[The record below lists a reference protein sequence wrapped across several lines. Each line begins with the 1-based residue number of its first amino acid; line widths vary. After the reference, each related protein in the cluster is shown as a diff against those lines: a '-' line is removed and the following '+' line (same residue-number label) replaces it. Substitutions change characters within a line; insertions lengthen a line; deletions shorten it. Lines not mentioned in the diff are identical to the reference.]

1 MSLSYR
7 LPGLTVTGHSF
18 TVPLDHAD
26 PTGPSIQVFARELS
40 GPARAG
46 ERPHRLRAF
55 AAGAAATAFLS
66 FGAAAAPT
74 AAQAATTA
82 RPMPAVPEHGAAPA
96 TECALPGRTGWTD
109 EGHTTDYTTQ
119 FQRPLGTRH
128 VLMLFVDFPDAQASG
143 STSDYYRQLAP
154 AADWMKRDSYGRTTL
169 DITPLGR
176 WIRMP
181 QDSTSY
187 GFQRGITFE
196 QHEAYV
202 RQAVAAADPYTD
214 FSRFDMVYV
223 VPVRSASAI
232 GFSPTYLYDPT
243 TAGVSAD
250 GTRIKW
256 AVTFGQDMWHWG
268 FKVADHETGHTFG
281 LPDLYAF
288 TGTDHHRF
296 VGGWDL
302 MGDIA
307 GAAPQHLGWERWKFG
322 WIDDRQVAC
331 LPASG
336 SRTVRLRAVESPGGT
351 KIAVIRTGE
360 TTAYVAESRR
370 AVGADEQACSTG
382 VLIYQ
387 VDTSLQTG
395 YGPVRIVNGNP
406 GATPPP
412 GCRALDMAAFRP
424 GRSFTD
430 PATRVRIDVEGGD
443 ALQDEISITEQ

>member
-1 MSLSYR
+1 M
-7 LPGLTVTGHSF
+7 TGS
-18 TVPLDHAD
+18 
-26 PTGPSIQVFARELS
+26 
-40 GPARAG
+40 
-46 ERPHRLRAF
+46 PHRLRAF
-55 AAGAAATAFLS
+55 AASAAATAFLS
-66 FGAAAAPT
+66 LGAAAPAAT
-74 AAQAATTA
+74 AAQAASTA
-82 RPMPAVPEHGAAPA
+82 RPTTAAPVHSTVPA
-96 TECALPGRTGWTD
+96 TDCALPGRTGWTD

-143 STSDYYRQLAP
+143 PTSDYYRQLAP
-154 AADWMKRDSYGRTTL
+154 AAGWMKGDSYGRATL
-169 DITPLGR
+169 DITSLNR

-196 QHEAYV
+196 QHETYV
-202 RQAVAAADPYTD
+202 RQAVAAADPYAD
-214 FSRFDMVYV
+214 FSAYDMVYI
-223 VPVRSASAI
+223 VPAKSASAI
-232 GFSPTYLYDPT
+232 SFSPTYLYDPT
-243 TAGVSAD
+243 TAGITAD

-268 FKVADHETGHTFG
+268 FKVADHETSHTFG

-288 TGTDHHRF
+288 TGSDYHRF

-302 MGDIA
+302 MGDIS

-331 LPASG
+331 LPTTG

-370 AVGADEQACSTG
+370 AIGADGHACSTG

-387 VDTSLQTG
+387 VDSSAQTG

-406 GATPPP
+406 GATPPS
-412 GCRALDMAAFRP
+412 GCRALDMAAFHP
-424 GRSFTD
+424 GQSFTD
-430 PATRVRIDVEGGD
+430 PTTHVRIDVDGSTP
-443 ALQDEISITEQ
+443 LQDQVSLTKQ